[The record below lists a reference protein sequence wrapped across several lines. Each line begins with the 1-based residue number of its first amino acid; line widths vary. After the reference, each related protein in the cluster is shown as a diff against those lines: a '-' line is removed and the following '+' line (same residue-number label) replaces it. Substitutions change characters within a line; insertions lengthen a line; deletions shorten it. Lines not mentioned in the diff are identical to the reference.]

1 MVNSQSL
8 SLKTAEA
15 GFTGTFT
22 RSSALWRSRTK
33 NQRHQSRQR
42 LPLNSSVPGST
53 ASGGRRSSSIRC
65 RSSPPE
71 QRNAGC
77 CGSMTSSGTHSCRA
91 SLKTRPFPF
100 PQIRSSASDR
110 LCSAEEFT
118 LLCRRNCPR
127 LHHRQQAGGQRLDS
141 PPDNQFRRIFRHHQL
156 QPATAGLDTGEPVH
170 PGEGRYLR
178 GEQGEGEG
186 MKTLIILL

>member
-1 MVNSQSL
+1 MGSSPVTPGRTPRAMRTSGSSGAISESTMVNSQSL

-100 PQIRSSASDR
+100 PRIRSA
-110 LCSAEEFT
+110 
-118 LLCRRNCPR
+118 LLCRRIYPTVSPKLSSPTPSPTSR
-127 LHHRQQAGGQRLDS
+127 RTATGQSSR
-141 PPDNQFRRIFRHHQL
+141 
-156 QPATAGLDTGEPVH
+156 
-170 PGEGRYLR
+170 
-178 GEQGEGEG
+178 
-186 MKTLIILL
+186 